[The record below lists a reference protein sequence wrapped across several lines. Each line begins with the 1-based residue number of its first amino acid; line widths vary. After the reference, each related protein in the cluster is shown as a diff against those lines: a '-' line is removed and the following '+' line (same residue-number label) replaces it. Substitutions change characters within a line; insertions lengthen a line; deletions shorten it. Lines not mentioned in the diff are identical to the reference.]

1 MFLLVFESDTF
12 PVVKVSDTFPV
23 VKVSDSDP
31 WLVREVGAGKF
42 AAQI

>member
-1 MFLLVFESDTF
+1 MFLLVFE
-12 PVVKVSDTFPV
+12 SDTFPV